1 MKYLQSANNRVPTAQ
16 AKWLLLII
24 PSSLVAALWDWLC
37 QDTTISQETQP
48 ESWTVYTTYSLLQN
62 SSNSVVRASDQ
73 NSENPGTKPDWMA
86 QTFLLTCSLQL
97 QIQSATSLLY
107 TSWGM
112 NTHTISGLSEIP
124 TVTQDY
130 RLHSCNYPRGGSMRP
145 HSIH

>member
-16 AKWLLLII
+16 AKCLRLII
-24 PSSLVAALWDWLC
+24 LSLLVAALWDWLC
-37 QDTTISQETQP
+37 QDTTIPQETQP
-48 ESWTVYTTYSLLQN
+48 ESWTVYSLLRN
-62 SSNSVVRASDQ
+62 SSNSVVRDSDQ
-73 NSENPGTKPDWMA
+73 NSENPGANPDWMA
-86 QTFLLTCSLQL
+86 QTFLLTCSSQL

-130 RLHSCNYPRGGSMRP
+130 RLHSCNYPRGGSTRP